1 MYIKLLIYDK
11 FKIRNDFIDLMLDPF
26 GNYLCQKI
34 MTLVSENEL
43 NFICEDVKEKICH
56 IAKNQQGTRSMQKL
70 LEVIKNPISRKKI
83 ASGLRSNV
91 YELSKVIIFIR

>member
-1 MYIKLLIYDK
+1 
-11 FKIRNDFIDLMLDPF
+11 
-26 GNYLCQKI
+26 

-43 NFICEDVKEKICH
+43 NFICENAKEKICP

-83 ASGLRSNV
+83 ASGLRSSV
-91 YELSKVIIFIR
+91 YELSKVSIIYK

>member
-1 MYIKLLIYDK
+1 
-11 FKIRNDFIDLMLDPF
+11 MLDPF

-43 NFICEDVKEKICH
+43 NFLCDDVKEKICQ
-56 IAKNQQGTRSMQKL
+56 IAKNQQGTRSVQKL
-70 LEVIKNPISRKKI
+70 LEVIRSSNSREKI

-91 YELSKVIIFIR
+91 YELSKVIKS